1 MRTLRRLTASIIASF
16 EGVVGQLENHE
27 AVVTAAIRDAEQAAG
42 RAKAQLGRVKRDGS
56 ALQKRITELR
66 EQTVLWEDR
75 AKRSRSIDEEKALEC
90 IKRRQR
96 SLVQIQKLEEQH
108 REHLK
113 LERQLETD
121 LLAVE
126 EKLSTLRQQR
136 NMMRTRESRAEAMRL
151 TSSIDSSA
159 IGHIDEIFERWE
171 ARVASAEEQNSFVDG
186 TELDELAE
194 GFATDEERHH
204 LLALLDTI
212 APKASAPAGDS
223 ER

>member
-42 RAKAQLGRVKRDGS
+42 RAKAQLGRVKRDGG
-56 ALQKRITELR
+56 ALQKRMTELR

-75 AKRSRSIDEEKALEC
+75 AKRSRGIDEEKALEC
-90 IKRRQR
+90 VRRRQR
-96 SLVQIQKLEEQH
+96 SLAQAQKLEEQH

-113 LERQLETD
+113 LERQLESD

-126 EKLSTLRQQR
+126 EKLNTLRQQR

-151 TSSIDSSA
+151 TSAIDSSA

-171 ARVASAEEQNSFVDG
+171 ARVASAEEQSSVAD
-186 TELDELAE
+186 TSELDELAE
-194 GFATDEERHH
+194 GFATDEERH
-204 LLALLDTI
+204 LLLGLLDTI
-212 APKASAPAGDS
+212 APRGTTSAGDS
-223 ER
+223 DQ